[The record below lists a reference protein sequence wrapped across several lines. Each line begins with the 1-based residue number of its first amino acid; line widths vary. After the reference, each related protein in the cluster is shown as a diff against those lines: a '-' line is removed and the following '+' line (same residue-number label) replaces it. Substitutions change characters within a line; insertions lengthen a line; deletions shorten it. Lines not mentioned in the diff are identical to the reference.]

1 MPSIDDFDKTIDR
14 AETGSIKW
22 DPSFLKEHFGYDDVL
37 PLWVAD
43 MDFHTP
49 QPVIDALAQRV
60 KHGIFGYTFLTK
72 KYYNSVINWFKRR
85 YEWEI
90 HQEWLVFSPGIVP
103 ATTYLIQQFTEP
115 GDKVIIQTPVYY
127 PFIELIEN
135 NGRRVVSNQLELVN
149 SKYQMNYDDLKE
161 KVKDPR
167 TKVLILCSPHNPV
180 GRVWSKDELKRM
192 GDICVENEVL
202 IIADEIWSDLVY
214 PKHKHTNLAAI
225 SEELAQ
231 QSITCTAGSKTFNLA
246 GLQHSNLII
255 PNEKLRESF
264 KVQMENLFLTI
275 PNSFGPV
282 ALQAAYDQGEKWL
295 DSVITVFERNLTF
308 VKKFVQEK
316 LPKVQVIEPEGT
328 YLVWMDFRKYGLEAK
343 ELEKKMLEEAKVALD
358 AGYKFGKGGEG
369 FERLNIACPISILK
383 EGLERIARV
392 F

>member
-1 MPSIDDFDKTIDR
+1 
-14 AETGSIKW
+14 
-22 DPSFLKEHFGYDDVL
+22 
-37 PLWVAD
+37 
-43 MDFHTP
+43 
-49 QPVIDALAQRV
+49 
-60 KHGIFGYTFLTK
+60 
-72 KYYNSVINWFKRR
+72 
-85 YEWEI
+85 
-90 HQEWLVFSPGIVP
+90 
-103 ATTYLIQQFTEP
+103 
-115 GDKVIIQTPVYY
+115 
-127 PFIELIEN
+127 
-135 NGRRVVSNQLELVN
+135 
-149 SKYQMNYDDLKE
+149 MNYDDLTE

-180 GRVWSKDELKRM
+180 GRVWSKDELKRL
-192 GDICVENEVL
+192 GDICVENDVL
-202 IIADEIWSDLVY
+202 IITDEIWSDLVY
-214 PKHKHTNLAAI
+214 PGHKHTNLASI

-246 GLQHSNLII
+246 GLQHSNVII

-282 ALQAAYDQGEKWL
+282 ALQVAYDQGEEWL

-328 YLVWMDFRKYGLEAK
+328 YLIWLDFRKYGLEPK

-369 FERLNIACPISILK
+369 FERLNIACPLSILK